1 MINYESRYLSWLGIP
16 PGIVLGA
23 IVGTVLGSNEF
34 SSGFSPINIPFV
46 MKKREEIHL
55 NICILRIYEGEI
67 YVTIFC
73 LLE

>member
-1 MINYESRYLSWLGIP
+1 MFLSIR
-16 PGIVLGA
+16 
-23 IVGTVLGSNEF
+23 NRNNF
-34 SSGFSPINIPFV
+34 NIPFV